1 MFARAV
7 MIGIAAYRWVATV
20 TASDKDSRLKE
31 VMRVWRKN
39 RCISKPAI
47 TVYRQ
52 WIPRFMDYCN
62 SEQLNWEAELTLA
75 GVTRFVKRYARSRDI
90 DVECALHIARSALRA
105 WSEGLQRL
113 GETLPSWRPTPE
125 PLQYR
130 PSLLR
135 EFAAD
140 MREHRG
146 NPEST
151 IRKKITHAEGFLEFL
166 RHRRRRII
174 DLRLSDLDAYVVKCA
189 KRYASVT
196 VADVCSTLRSFTRFL
211 RASGRI
217 SIDLAPSVIGPV
229 ARKGARPHRA
239 LPWNDVRR
247 ILRAIDRST
256 ACGKRDYALL
266 LLMSTYGLGAGEAI
280 RLRLD
285 DIDWRAATLHVVRP
299 KTGVEFMLPL
309 LPEVARVLVDY
320 LRHGRPAY
328 ARTRHL
334 FVQMLVPHGPLS
346 CSSAVRYQLVKHAR
360 AAGVSAPYLG
370 SHVLR
375 HSHASRQME
384 LGTPAKLIGD
394 ILGHRDPDSTSAYL
408 RVATERLRQIA
419 LPVPR

>member
-1 MFARAV
+1 M
-7 MIGIAAYRWVATV
+7 
-20 TASDKDSRLKE
+20 TAFYSNSRLQE
-31 VMRVWRKN
+31 VIRVWRKN
-39 RCISKPAI
+39 RCISEPAI
-47 TVYRQ
+47 AVYRQ

-62 SEQLNWEAELTLA
+62 SKRLNWRTELTVA
-75 GVTRFVKRYARSRDI
+75 GVMRFSKWYARSRDI
-90 DVECALHIARSALRA
+90 DVERALHSARSALRA
-105 WSEGLQRL
+105 WSDGLQRL
-113 GETLPSWRPTPE
+113 GETLPPWRPTTE
-125 PLQYR
+125 PSQSQL
-130 PSLLR
+130 PFLR
-135 EFAAD
+135 EFAAY

-146 NPEST
+146 SPEST
-151 IRKKITHAEGFLEFL
+151 IHKKITHTEGLLEFL
-166 RHRRRRII
+166 RHRRRRVV

-189 KRYASVT
+189 KRYAPVT
-196 VADVCSTLRSFTRFL
+196 VCDVCSTLRSFTRFL

-217 SIDLAPSVIGPV
+217 PVDLAPSVLSPV
-229 ARKGARPHRA
+229 VRKGARPHRA
-239 LPWNDVRR
+239 LPWKDVRR

-280 RLRLD
+280 RLTLE

-299 KTGVEFMLPL
+299 KTRVEFILPL

-346 CSSAVRYQLVKHAR
+346 CSAAVRHQLIKHAR
-360 AAGVSAPYLG
+360 EAGVSASYLG

>member
-1 MFARAV
+1 
-7 MIGIAAYRWVATV
+7 VAG
-20 TASDKDSRLKE
+20 SNRDYRLKE
-31 VMRVWRKN
+31 VMKVWRKN
-39 RCISKPAI
+39 RCISNPAI
-47 TVYRQ
+47 AVYRQ
-52 WIPRFMDYCN
+52 WIPRITDFCD
-62 SEQLNWEAELTLA
+62 EEGLNWKAELTLA
-75 GVTRFVKRYARSRDI
+75 GVTRFVKWYARSRDI
-90 DVECALHIARSALRA
+90 DVECALDSARSALRA
-105 WSEGLQRL
+105 WSDGLQRL
-113 GETLPSWRPTPE
+113 GESISPWRPTTE
-125 PLQYR
+125 PLQPQR
-130 PSLLR
+130 PLLR
-135 EFAAD
+135 EFAAY

-146 NPEST
+146 NPESA
-151 IRKKITHAEGFLEFL
+151 IHQKITHTEEFLEFL
-166 RHRRRRII
+166 RRRHRRIV

-189 KRYASVT
+189 KRYAPVT
-196 VADVCSTLRSFTRFL
+196 VSGMCSTLRSFTRFL

-217 SIDLAPSVIGPV
+217 SNDLASSIISPV
-229 ARKGARPHRA
+229 VRKGARPHRA

-247 ILRAIDRST
+247 ILSAVDRST

-285 DIDWRAATLHVVRP
+285 DINWRAATLRVVRP
-299 KTGVEFMLPL
+299 KTGVEFVLPL
-309 LPEVARVLVDY
+309 LPEVARVLVNY

-346 CSSAVRYQLVKHAR
+346 CSSAVRHQLVKHAR

-375 HSHASRQME
+375 HTHACRQME

-408 RVATERLRQIA
+408 RVATERLRQMA